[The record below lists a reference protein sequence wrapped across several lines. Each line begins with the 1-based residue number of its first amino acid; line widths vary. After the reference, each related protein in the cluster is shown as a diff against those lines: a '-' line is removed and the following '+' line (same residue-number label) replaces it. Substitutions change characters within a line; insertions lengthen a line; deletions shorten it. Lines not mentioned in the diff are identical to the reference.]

1 MNIVSFLKKTDE
13 SAGILCYNSGQNR
26 PISDRF
32 DRFCA
37 GSRVCSM
44 GKYLQTKRLI
54 AIYENQT

>member
-1 MNIVSFLKKTDE
+1 MNIVSFREKPDE

-32 DRFCA
+32 DRFYA

-44 GKYLQTKRLI
+44 GKYLQTKRSI